1 MDRLIQDL
9 RFAVRLL
16 IKNRGFTAVV
26 VLTLAVGIG
35 ANTAIFS
42 LVNAVLLRQLSY
54 KSPDQL
60 VWIWS
65 SRTDMDHGAFSLP
78 DFIDYRDQ
86 NRTLEQISAF
96 SAWSANLV
104 NAGEPER
111 VFGVRSSAN
120 VFQMLGVNAEIGRTL
135 LEEDD
140 NPRNPRVVVLSHGF
154 WSRRFGM
161 KSDVLGKQLTLND
174 ENYTVAGVLPP
185 GFAFPGMEADVV
197 VPLVPDADPLRNE
210 RASVSFLNL
219 IGRLRKGITPQQAET
234 DLSNVARHLQQLY
247 PVADASKKGAK
258 LVPLQEHL
266 VGNVRLAFLVLSAAV
281 GLVLLIACA
290 NLANLVLARASTRH
304 REMAIRVA
312 IGATPGH
319 VVRQLLTEN
328 ILLALLGGSLGLLL
342 TQPAIQSII
351 ALSPASLPRVGEVNI
366 DVRVLL
372 FTLSISLLSGALFGL
387 VPTLNVSKE
396 SFLEELKSTG
406 KGSFD
411 GSRRKSVRDLLILF
425 EVALSLLLLIG
436 AGLLAK
442 SFVRL
447 QAVSPGFDAEN
458 LLVVRLSLP
467 KAQYSK
473 VETVT
478 AFYRQ
483 ASTRIDSV
491 PGVRSASATSV
502 LPLSGSNVRI
512 NFSIVGRPPLPLSEQ
527 PITQYRMT
535 GPDYFRTMSI
545 PVRSGRDFTDRDTP
559 HSQPVAIINDTF
571 ARRYWPV
578 ENPVG
583 AHIKIDDNNRGPREV
598 EVIGVVG
605 DVRHAGLNVD
615 PAPETYVPI
624 SQIPEENVSLL
635 ANNMSWVIRTSAE
648 PLTLAG
654 AVRREIQS
662 VNGSLPTGNTRS
674 MEQLVSSSLAPS
686 RFNLFFIGIFAI
698 AALILAGSGIYAVIS
713 YSVAQRTHELGIRM
727 ALGAQ
732 PLDVLRLVVG
742 GGLKI
747 VLIGAL
753 LGLAAASIVT
763 RVLSNLLYGISVTDA
778 RTFVSMSLLLIVI
791 ALLASYVPARRAA
804 RVDPMIALRAE

>member
-1 MDRLIQDL
+1 
-9 RFAVRLL
+9 
-16 IKNRGFTAVV
+16 
-26 VLTLAVGIG
+26 
-35 ANTAIFS
+35 
-42 LVNAVLLRQLSY
+42 
-54 KSPDQL
+54 
-60 VWIWS
+60 
-65 SRTDMDHGAFSLP
+65 
-78 DFIDYRDQ
+78 
-86 NRTLEQISAF
+86 
-96 SAWSANLV
+96 
-104 NAGEPER
+104 
-111 VFGVRSSAN
+111 
-120 VFQMLGVNAEIGRTL
+120 
-135 LEEDD
+135 
-140 NPRNPRVVVLSHGF
+140 
-154 WSRRFGM
+154 
-161 KSDVLGKQLTLND
+161 
-174 ENYTVAGVLPP
+174 
-185 GFAFPGMEADVV
+185 
-197 VPLVPDADPLRNE
+197 
-210 RASVSFLNL
+210 
-219 IGRLRKGITPQQAET
+219 
-234 DLSNVARHLQQLY
+234 
-247 PVADASKKGAK
+247 
-258 LVPLQEHL
+258 
-266 VGNVRLAFLVLSAAV
+266 
-281 GLVLLIACA
+281 
-290 NLANLVLARASTRH
+290 
-304 REMAIRVA
+304 
-312 IGATPGH
+312 
-319 VVRQLLTEN
+319 
-328 ILLALLGGSLGLLL
+328 
-342 TQPAIQSII
+342 
-351 ALSPASLPRVGEVNI
+351 
-366 DVRVLL
+366 
-372 FTLSISLLSGALFGL
+372 
-387 VPTLNVSKE
+387 
-396 SFLEELKSTG
+396 
-406 KGSFD
+406 
-411 GSRRKSVRDLLILF
+411 
-425 EVALSLLLLIG
+425 
-436 AGLLAK
+436 
-442 SFVRL
+442 
-447 QAVSPGFDAEN
+447 
-458 LLVVRLSLP
+458 
-467 KAQYSK
+467 
-473 VETVT
+473 
-478 AFYRQ
+478 
-483 ASTRIDSV
+483 
-491 PGVRSASATSV
+491 
-502 LPLSGSNVRI
+502 
-512 NFSIVGRPPLPLSEQ
+512 
-527 PITQYRMT
+527 MT